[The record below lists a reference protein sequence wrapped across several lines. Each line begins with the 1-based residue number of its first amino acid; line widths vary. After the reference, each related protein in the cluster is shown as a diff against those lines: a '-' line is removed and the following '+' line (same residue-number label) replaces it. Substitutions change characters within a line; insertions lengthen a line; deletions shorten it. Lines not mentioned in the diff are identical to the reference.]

1 MAIIAATSVRVF
13 QAGKPRSVDLVLP
26 SRVPERFAH
35 EMNDRKDDQLRR
47 DRQDQP
53 CPKHLLPKRQFHIG
67 SIRIKLS

>member
-26 SRVPERFAH
+26 LRVLDRFAH
-35 EMNDRKDDQLRR
+35 QMNDGKDNQFRR
-47 DRQDQP
+47 DRQNHPD
-53 CPKHLLPKRQFHIG
+53 PKNLLPKSQYQIG